1 MRTGTF
7 VGDAWCGVGDE
18 LCQFSRGCAVI
29 DAVEVGVFL
38 QCDESVLVDMAQC
51 PLQPLSEGIGWATGI
66 YIADFATY
74 IENFAIEICDKGNTF
89 FLKYQEN
96 NEYLV

>member
-1 MRTGTF
+1 MPD
-7 VGDAWCGVGDE
+7 VG
-18 LCQFSRGCAVI
+18 S
-29 DAVEVGVFL
+29 
-38 QCDESVLVDMAQC
+38 
-51 PLQPLSEGIGWATGI
+51 ATGI

-74 IENFAIEICDKGNTF
+74 IENFAIEICDKSNTF